1 MYYIYEFYRYVCSGL
16 FSSMLPS
23 LFPSEAVKKGSTFF
37 QIGIVFGIEDL
48 TTLLF
53 SNIFGNGWIGPK
65 LCFIAGSILQSIAV
79 FTFGFLGY
87 FDSSSAVAFFTFA
100 CVLKVLVGLGK

>member
-1 MYYIYEFYRYVCSGL
+1 
-16 FSSMLPS
+16 MLPS

-53 SNIFGNGWIGPK
+53 SNIFGNGWIRPK
-65 LCFIAGSILQSIAV
+65 LCFIVGSILQSIAV
-79 FTFGFLGY
+79 FQFGFLDY
-87 FDSSSAVAFFTFA
+87 FDSNSTTAFITIA
-100 CVLKVLVGLGK
+100 CVLKFLVGFGK

>member
-1 MYYIYEFYRYVCSGL
+1 
-16 FSSMLPS
+16 MLPS

-65 LCFIAGSILQSIAV
+65 LCFIVGSILQSIAV